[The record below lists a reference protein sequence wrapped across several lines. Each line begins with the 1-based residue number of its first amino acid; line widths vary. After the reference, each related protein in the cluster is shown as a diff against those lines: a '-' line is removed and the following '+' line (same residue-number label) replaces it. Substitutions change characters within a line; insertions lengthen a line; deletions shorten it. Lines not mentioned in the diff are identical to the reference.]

1 MITTGQNATT
11 PKNATKRSSESGHWS
26 TRWDEFEQLR
36 ARVYREGAQSLP
48 GNTIRADNL
57 YPKLRRALTEGVIST
72 DQYSRMMSR
81 LRFGAE
87 LFVDQEYL
95 REHLPAR
102 SYFRNYL
109 SAYENAASIHKS
121 IVKRVRQQRTFKF
134 GRFHRSEFADLPV
147 DQAIIFPLGAVDK
160 PHSSDKRAISD
171 HTKSRLNEAARLH
184 EHSLNALD
192 ELKRKLRRSRKMRMS
207 DVSGAFT
214 LLALVP
220 WLWNYMF
227 FVWFDVD
234 KPLDTQRVANI
245 LYCHIFADFGTR
257 GCPLEWFEFFT
268 VVLDL
273 ARMESILTM
282 DLVLYVDD
290 LSHIGDED
298 QPLDQEGLELDN
310 YLESE
315 IGIPME
321 KSKVRD
327 AAQVQLSLGLW
338 WNTINFTLWL
348 AEEKVVLYSAFLS
361 EMASKRTVTRRELQQ
376 VAGREQRIVLTQAPG
391 SKVLLAN
398 NYTLMSGLSLPHHR
412 RRTTASWRADRRTII
427 ACLAANAGRGYYAY
441 DDFVEGGEAWMDAS
455 RNKRLSGGGYVVDTG
470 AYHFWFFGSAVS
482 RRPIDYLEGL
492 TAVFCLEDNG
502 ASWYGKLVHFHIDNQ
517 AFQASAVKGWSHA
530 DRLNE
535 LLRLMLFL
543 TVKYNCIVLYHWIST
558 HDNMLADPLSRDD
571 EQTFLVRATS
581 PTSPLHGP
589 PQRHADA
596 GTRRGGPTFI

>member
-1 MITTGQNATT
+1 MTIPTSAT
-11 PKNATKRSSESGHWS
+11 RRLSEPGHWS
-26 TRWDEFEQLR
+26 SRWNDFEQLR
-36 ARVYREGAQSLP
+36 ARVYKDGAQTLP
-48 GNTIRADNL
+48 GNTIKADNL
-57 YPKLRRALTEGVIST
+57 YPRLHRAFNEGIISSK
-72 DQYSRMMSR
+72 QYSRMMSR

-87 LFVDQEYL
+87 LFIDQKYL

-109 SAYENAASIHKS
+109 SAYENAASLHKA
-121 IVKRVRQQRTFKF
+121 ITKRVRLQRTFKF
-134 GRFHRSEFADLPV
+134 GIFHRSEFADLPV
-147 DQAIIFPLGAVDK
+147 EQAIIFPLGAVDK
-160 PHSSDKRAISD
+160 PHSSDKRPISD

-184 EHSLNALD
+184 DHSLNALD

-234 KPLDTQRVANI
+234 KPLDRQRVANI
-245 LYCHIFADFGTR
+245 LYCHLFADFGTR

-273 ARMESILTM
+273 ARMESVLTM

-298 QPLDQEGLELDN
+298 QPLDQEGEALDD
-310 YLESE
+310 YLENI

-321 KSKVRD
+321 KSKVRR
-327 AAQVQLSLGLW
+327 ASQIQLSLGLW

-348 AEEKVVLYSAFLS
+348 AEEKVTLYSAFLS
-361 EMASKRTVTRRELQQ
+361 DLSSKRTVTRRELQQ
-376 VAGREQRIVLTQAPG
+376 IAGREQRIVLTQAPG

-398 NYTLMSGLSLPHHR
+398 NYTLMSGLRLPHHR
-412 RRTTASWRADRRTII
+412 RRTTAAWRADRRAII

-441 DDFVEGGEAWMDAS
+441 DDFVDGGEAWMDAS
-455 RNKRLSGGGYVVDTG
+455 RGKRLSGGGYVVDTG
-470 AYHFWFFGSAVS
+470 VYHFWFFGSAVS

-502 ASWYGKLVHFHIDNQ
+502 VMWNGKLIHFHIDNQ

-535 LLRLMLFL
+535 LLRLILLL

-558 HDNMLADPLSRDD
+558 HDNVLADPLSRDD
-571 EQTFLVRATS
+571 EQSFLVRATS
-581 PTSPLHGP
+581 ATSPLHGP

-596 GTRRGGPTFI
+596 GTRRGGPTFV